1 MFERFTEPA
10 KKAIA
15 ASQEEARTLGQNYVG
30 TEHLLLGL
38 IAEPG
43 VVVDALNELE
53 VSPEDVRI
61 MVERL
66 VEVDDQPIE
75 KHLSFST
82 HARRVLEHSM
92 REAVRFGHGYVG
104 PEHLLLGIIDE
115 VEGLAAQALINL
127 GLDLEHIR
135 ATMVQLLS
143 TAHAG
148 AQTGMGA
155 RSMSLL
161 DEFGRNLTREA
172 VDGVLDPVIG
182 RTREIDRVV
191 QILSRRMKNNPVLI
205 GEPGVGKTA
214 IVEGLAQLIA
224 ADLVPET
231 LRAKQVYSLDI
242 SGMVAGSKYRG
253 EFEERMKRVIDEI
266 RKRGDVIVFIDEIH
280 MLVGS
285 GSAEGSIDGA
295 NILKPS
301 LARGEFQTIG
311 ATTTEEYRKYIE
323 KDSALERRFQQVQV
337 SEPSNA
343 ETLRILQGII
353 DSYESFHVVRYT
365 DEALASAV
373 TLSDRYISD
382 RFMPD
387 KAVDLID
394 EAGAKMRIMRAT
406 VSPEIRDLDK
416 QIKEYDAEKEAAIIA
431 GEYEKASK
439 LRDKENKMIAR
450 RKKLIAA
457 WKKNDD
463 DNPAEITPAEIAE
476 VLSVWTGIP
485 VTELTAEESKRLM
498 NTESE
503 MHKRII
509 GQDKAIDVVSR
520 AIRRSRAGLKDPR
533 RPGGSFI
540 FLGPSGVGKTETAKA
555 LAEVIF
561 GSESALISLDMSE
574 YMEKHSV
581 SRLVGSPPGYIGYD
595 EGGQLTERVRRRPY
609 SVILFDE
616 IEKAHPDVFNILLQI
631 LEEGRLTDSQGRKVD
646 FRNTVL
652 IMTSNVGAR
661 NITKGVSLG
670 FGMERDTFSADQL
683 RERITAELKDLFRP
697 EFLNRLDEIVIF
709 DALSKEQIEEIVDIM
724 LRTTQEQLALQ
735 GLSLRLTDDAR
746 KFLAGKGFDQGS
758 GARPLR
764 RAIQRYIDD
773 VLSEELLEGKWKSG
787 DLIEAHLEKP
797 SAKSKTKKK
806 AADDYSLCLEGDRDD
821 GSYLHFEKVKG
832 EKSDVSAFS
841 DIIKE
846 SIDAGFTPRSPRN
859 SRRSSSHGG
868 SSGAGA

>member
-10 KKAIA
+10 KRAIA
-15 ASQEEARTLGQNYVG
+15 ASQEEARALGQNYVG
-30 TEHLLLGL
+30 TEHILLGL
-38 IAEPG
+38 INEAG
-43 VVVDALNELE
+43 VVVDALHELE
-53 VSPEDVRI
+53 VTPEDVRI
-61 MVERL
+61 IVKRMVEA
-66 VEVDDQPIE
+66 DDEPTPQS
-75 KHLSFST
+75 LTFSP

-92 REAVRFGHGYVG
+92 REAVRFGHNYVG

-115 VEGLAAQALINL
+115 VDGLAAQALVSL
-127 GLDLEHIR
+127 GLDLDRVR

-143 TAHAG
+143 TAQVG
-148 AQTGMGA
+148 ADGGMGA

-172 VDGVLDPVIG
+172 MDGQLDPIIG
-182 RTREIDRVV
+182 RKREIERVV

-231 LRAKQVYSLDI
+231 LKAKQVYSLDI

-266 RKRGDVIVFIDEIH
+266 RRRGDVIIFIDEIH

-311 ATTTEEYRKYIE
+311 ATTTEEYRRHIE
-323 KDSALERRFQQVQV
+323 KDAALERRFQQVLV
-337 SEPSNA
+337 NEPTNA
-343 ETLRILQGII
+343 ETMRILQGII
-353 DSYESFHVVRYT
+353 DSYESFHIVRYT

-416 QIKEYDAEKEAAIIA
+416 QIKEYDADKEAAIIA

-439 LRDKENKMIAR
+439 LRDKENKLIAK
-450 RKKLIAA
+450 RKKLIAT
-457 WKKNDD
+457 WKKNDG

-485 VTELTAEESKRLM
+485 VTELTSEESKRLM
-498 NTESE
+498 NIESE
-503 MHKRII
+503 MQKRIV

-555 LAEVIF
+555 LAEVVF
-561 GSESALISLDMSE
+561 GSESSLISLDMSE
-574 YMEKHSV
+574 FMEKHSV

-661 NITKGVSLG
+661 DITKGVSLG
-670 FGMERDTFSADQL
+670 FGVERDSFSSDQL
-683 RERITAELKDLFRP
+683 REKITSELKDMFRP
-697 EFLNRLDEIVIF
+697 EFLNRLDEVVVF
-709 DALSKEQIEEIVDIM
+709 DALSKEQIESIVDIM

-735 GLSLRLTDDAR
+735 GLSLRLTKDAQ
-746 KFLAGKGFDQGS
+746 KFLAGKGYDQGS

-787 DLIEAHLEKP
+787 DVIEAHLEETPVKKDAKKGAK
-797 SAKSKTKKK
+797 AKS
-806 AADDYSLCLEGDRDD
+806 ARLDDDFESGPRLR
-821 GSYLHFEKVKG
+821 FEKVPD
-832 EKSDVSAFS
+832 EVSDVSAFS
-841 DIIKE
+841 DIIQE
-846 SIDAGFTPRSPRN
+846 SLESGFSPRPART
-859 SRRSSSHGG
+859 SRKRPSSSG

>member
-10 KKAIA
+10 KRAIA
-15 ASQEEARTLGQNYVG
+15 ASQEEARALGQNYVG

-38 IAEPG
+38 IRDPG
-43 VVVDALNELE
+43 VVCDALQELE
-53 VSPEDVRI
+53 VTAEDVRI
-61 MVERL
+61 MVQRM
-66 VEVDDQPIE
+66 VEPDAGPPLDN
-75 KHLSFST
+75 LSFT
-82 HARRVLEHSM
+82 QHARRVLEHSM
-92 REAVRFGHGYVG
+92 REALRFGHAFVG

-115 VEGLAAQALINL
+115 IDGLAAQALINL
-127 GLDLEHIR
+127 GLDLDRVR
-135 ATMVQLLS
+135 ATMVQVLT
-143 TAHAG
+143 TAHVGAQAG
-148 AQTGMGA
+148 AGAGA

-172 VDGVLDPVIG
+172 FDGVLDPIIG
-182 RTREIDRVV
+182 RKREIDRVV

-253 EFEERMKRVIDEI
+253 EFEERMKRVIEEI
-266 RKRGDVIVFIDEIH
+266 RKRGDVIIFIDEIH

-311 ATTTEEYRKYIE
+311 ATTVEEYRRYIE
-323 KDSALERRFQQVQV
+323 KDAALERRFQKVQV
-337 SEPSNA
+337 NEPTNA
-343 ETLRILQGII
+343 ETLRILQGIV
-353 DSYESFHVVRYT
+353 DSYESFHCVRYT

-373 TLSDRYISD
+373 TLADRYISD

-416 QIKEYDAEKEAAIIA
+416 KIKELDADKETAIIA

-439 LRDKENKMIAR
+439 LRDKENK
-450 RKKLIAA
+450 LIAKRKA
-457 WKKNDD
+457 LIAKWKQAGDD
-463 DNPAEITPAEIAE
+463 DPAEITPVEIAE

-498 NTESE
+498 GLEE
-503 MHKRII
+503 DLHKRII
-509 GQDKAIDVVSR
+509 GQERAIDVVSR
-520 AIRRSRAGLKDPR
+520 AIRRSRAGLKDPK

-555 LAEVIF
+555 LAEVVF

-574 YMEKHSV
+574 FMEKHSV

-631 LEEGRLTDSQGRKVD
+631 LEEGRLTDSQGRQVD
-646 FRNTVL
+646 FRNTIL

-670 FGMERDTFSADQL
+670 FGVDRDGFSSDQL
-683 RERITAELKDLFRP
+683 REKITTELKDLFRP

-709 DALSKEQIEEIVDIM
+709 DALSKEQIEVIVDIM
-724 LRTTQEQLALQ
+724 IKTTQEQLALH

-746 KFLAGKGFDQGS
+746 RFLADAGFDQAS

-773 VLSEELLEGKWKSG
+773 VLSEELLQGKWESG
-787 DLIEAHLEKP
+787 DVIEAQLEE
-797 SAKSKTKKK
+797 ATD
-806 AADDYSLCLEGDRDD
+806 ADDQQDLQPSSQSILEVDFET
-821 GSYLHFEKVKG
+821 GSRLRFEKVEG
-832 EKSDVSAFS
+832 EVSDVSAFA
-841 DIIKE
+841 DIINE
-846 SIDAGFTPRSPRN
+846 SIEGSIHNT
-859 SRRSSSHGG
+859 SRGKKVVELQS
-868 SSGAGA
+868 

>member
-10 KKAIA
+10 KRAIA
-15 ASQEEARTLGQNYVG
+15 ASQEEARALGQNYVG

-38 IAEPG
+38 ISDSG
-43 VVVDALNELE
+43 VVVDALHELE
-53 VSPEDVRI
+53 VTPEDVRI
-61 MVERL
+61 MVERM
-66 VEVDDQPIE
+66 VETSDDAPAE
-75 KHLSFST
+75 NLTFST
-82 HARRVLEHSM
+82 YARRVLEHSM
-92 REAVRFGHGYVG
+92 REAVRFGHNYVG

-115 VEGLAAQALINL
+115 TEGAAAQALTSL
-127 GLDLEHIR
+127 GLDLERVR

-143 TAHAG
+143 TAYVG
-148 AQTGMGA
+148 AEAGMGA

-172 VDGVLDPVIG
+172 MDGVLDPIIG
-182 RTREIDRVV
+182 RKREIDRVV

-337 SEPSNA
+337 NEPSNA

-394 EAGAKMRIMRAT
+394 EAGAKMRITRAT

-416 QIKEYDAEKEAAIIA
+416 KIKEYDADKEAAIIA

-439 LRDKENKMIAR
+439 LRDKENK
-450 RKKLIAA
+450 LIAKRKELIA
-457 WKKNDD
+457 VWKKADTE
-463 DNPAEITPAEIAE
+463 NPAEITPAEIAE

-485 VTELTAEESKRLM
+485 VTELTSEESKRLM
-498 NTESE
+498 NIEAE

-509 GQDKAIDVVSR
+509 GQNKAIDVVSR

-555 LAEVIF
+555 LAEVVF

-574 YMEKHSV
+574 FMEKHSV

-631 LEEGRLTDSQGRKVD
+631 LEEGRLTDSQGRRVD

-661 NITKGVSLG
+661 DITKGVSLG
-670 FGMERDTFSADQL
+670 FGVQRDSFSSDHL
-683 RERITAELKDLFRP
+683 REKITTELKDLFRP

-709 DALSKEQIEEIVDIM
+709 DALTQDQIEDISGIM

-746 KFLAGKGFDQGS
+746 KFLAEKGYDQGS

-773 VLSEELLEGKWKSG
+773 VLSEELLEGRWKSG
-787 DLIEAHLEKP
+787 DVIEAHLDEN
-797 SAKSKTKKK
+797 SKTKKK
-806 AADDYSLCLEGDRDD
+806 TSKNNSARLEDDFENGARLR
-821 GSYLHFEKVKG
+821 FEKVKG

-841 DIIKE
+841 DIINE
-846 SIDAGFTPRSPRN
+846 SIEAGFTPRSTRRP
-859 SRRSSSHGG
+859 SRKSAGSG